1 MRHPLL
7 VLSTL
12 LCSLAGCSSA
22 QKQTDFESLDVDTF
36 CQAIEA
42 PSVVCLDV
50 RTAEE
55 YAEGHIRN
63 AINIDVLKDNF
74 AKQAKVRLPRNEVI
88 AVYCRSGKRS
98 KKAAGIL
105 TGKGFKVIEL
115 NTGFIGWTEAGKGV
129 VR

>member
-1 MRHPLL
+1 MRHPFLI
-7 VLSTL
+7 LSAL
-12 LCSLAGCSSA
+12 LCSLTGCSSA
-22 QKQTDFESLDVDTF
+22 QKQSTYESLDVETF
-36 CQAIEA
+36 SQTIEA
-42 PSVVCLDV
+42 PSVVRLDV

-63 AINIDVLKDNF
+63 AINIDVQKDDF
-74 AKQAKVRLPRNEVI
+74 AKLAKARLPKNETV

-115 NTGFIGWTEAGKGV
+115 NTGFIGWTEAGKEV

>member
-7 VLSTL
+7 ILSAM

-22 QKQTDFESLDVDTF
+22 QKQSSYESLDVETF
-36 CQAIEA
+36 SQAIED
-42 PSVVCLDV
+42 STVVRLDV

-63 AINIDVLKDNF
+63 AVNIDVLKDDF
-74 AKQAKVRLPRNEVI
+74 TKLAKARLPKNETI

-115 NTGFIGWTEAGKGV
+115 NTGFIGWTEAGKEV